1 MATTAPPTRPAPP
14 DVEPGVLYDLAL
26 ELLEMR
32 PVGLVGEGLRFDVP
46 FAGSVSGGRLGEGS
60 VQGIDFFLLRP
71 DGVGVV
77 DARMTIALADGNVH
91 VHARGFLTP
100 PAGLA
105 MPPLEA
111 LLDPGFTWPAVAFE
125 LQEVAGCETAI
136 PRLADLDHAISRGSG
151 EVDMAAGRVTA
162 RVRPL
167 FD

>member
-1 MATTAPPTRPAPP
+1 MATTAPSTRPAPP
-14 DVEPGVLYDLAL
+14 DGSAAVLYDLEL
-26 ELLEMR
+26 QLLEMR
-32 PVGLVGEGLRFDVP
+32 PIGLVREGLRFDVP
-46 FAGSVSGGRLGEGS
+46 FAGTVSGGRLGDGS
-60 VQGIDFFLLRP
+60 VRGIDFFLLRP

-100 PAGLA
+100 PEGLT

-111 LLDPGFTWPAVAFE
+111 LLDPGFAWPAVPFG
-125 LQEVAGCETAI
+125 LQEVAYCETVI
-136 PRLADLDHAISRGSG
+136 PRLADLDRATSRGSG
-151 EVDMAAGRVTA
+151 QVDMAAGRVTA